1 MQQIGSEIAAQSK
14 VKGHF
19 CPHHLC
25 PVAFL
30 FCMSVCI
37 SSARNGSVG
46 FIAAEVDSCIG
57 RSVGR
62 AMQSSLLLIAGQ
74 LRLLNCEWPGS
85 ARHSG

>member
-30 FCMSVCI
+30 FCMSVCVCV
-37 SSARNGSVG
+37 SALLGTEVLGLSLRKWT
-46 FIAAEVDSCIG
+46 AAL
-57 RSVGR
+57 VGR
-62 AMQSSLLLIAGQ
+62 LVGQ
-74 LRLLNCEWPGS
+74 CSRRS
-85 ARHSG
+85 F